1 MDSIIENLGPQLVQ
15 FVKEYKYLLSFGL
28 NISFKQSGH
37 VARSGRINAVFIVEL
52 LLSLISNFVKFF
64 VSEFTYLKS
73 FIVEFTGLSLFN
85 LVRNFSTPFSS
96 PSASI
101 STPAEELII
110 HPLIFNSCARR

>member
-15 FVKEYKYLLSFGL
+15 FVKGYKYLLSFGL

-37 VARSGRINAVFIVEL
+37 VAKSGRINAVFIEVL

-64 VSEFTYLKS
+64 ISEFTYLKS
-73 FIVEFTGLSLFN
+73 FIMEFTGFSFFN
-85 LVRNFSTPFSS
+85 STRKFSTLLSS

-110 HPLIFNSCARR
+110 HPLIFNSCV